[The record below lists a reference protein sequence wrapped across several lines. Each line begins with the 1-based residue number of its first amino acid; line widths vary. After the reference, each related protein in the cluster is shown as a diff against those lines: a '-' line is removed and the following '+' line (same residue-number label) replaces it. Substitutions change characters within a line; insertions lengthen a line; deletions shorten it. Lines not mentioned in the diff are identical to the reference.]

1 ERHTWRSFER
11 YGLGLADFFA
21 GPDHVIARVVQ
32 QYLGKETA
40 QTFEHTT
47 ETFNQ
52 ELDTLQEQLRRV
64 DPTLAGALDTGRRK
78 INYQIDGLRT
88 RFQRAQMSRDE
99 AVHRQLQ
106 RAFDLL
112 YPNKAL
118 QERSINITSLLS
130 RHGHYVVDWIYDA
143 IDLGSN
149 EHEIV
154 Y

>member
-1 ERHTWRSFER
+1 
-11 YGLGLADFFA
+11 
-21 GPDHVIARVVQ
+21 
-32 QYLGKETA
+32 
-40 QTFEHTT
+40 
-47 ETFNQ
+47 
-52 ELDTLQEQLRRV
+52 LQEQLRRI
-64 DPTLAGALDTGRRK
+64 DPTLADSLETGRRK

-88 RFQRAQMSRDE
+88 RFQRAQMARDE

-118 QERSINITSLLS
+118 QERSINVTSLLS
-130 RHGHYVVDWIYDA
+130 RHGRYVVDWIYDA

-154 Y
+154 YL